1 MISRFFMHP
10 RITLIR
16 AKNWL
21 KVRLPRH
28 SWSYMALRSIYGM
41 TNLEQRWF
49 RKRSTESGKFEAID
63 DLHMCSLLPKYT
75 IDRVISLFA
84 PRSWLDVGCGTGAA
98 LAYVADK
105 GIVTVGVERSSVA
118 IRHSRVRERI
128 IQHDLSVP
136 LTLNR
141 KFDVVWC
148 YEVAEHLPAGAA
160 DRLVET
166 LCRHG
171 DIVVFSAAPPGQ
183 GGNGHV
189 NEQPAAYWIG
199 RFETMGFGVDE
210 SATAQL
216 HAVNELFSSNIIAFV
231 RRPNP

>member
-1 MISRFFMHP
+1 MHA
-10 RITLIR
+10 RIILIR

-28 SWSYMALRSIYGM
+28 SRPFIVLRSIYRL
-41 TNLEQRWF
+41 TNLEQQWF
-49 RKRSTESGKFEAID
+49 RKRSIDSGKFETID

-75 IDRVISLFA
+75 IDRVISLFS

-105 GIVTVGVERSSVA
+105 GIAAVGLERSSAA
-118 IRHSRVRERI
+118 IRYSRVRECI

-148 YEVAEHLPAGAA
+148 YEVAEHLPPMSA

-183 GGNGHV
+183 GGDGHV

-199 RFETMGFGVDE
+199 RFETMGFRVDE
-210 SATAQL
+210 GATAQL
-216 HAVNELFSSNIIAFV
+216 HAVDELFSSNIIAFV
-231 RRPNP
+231 RRPNL